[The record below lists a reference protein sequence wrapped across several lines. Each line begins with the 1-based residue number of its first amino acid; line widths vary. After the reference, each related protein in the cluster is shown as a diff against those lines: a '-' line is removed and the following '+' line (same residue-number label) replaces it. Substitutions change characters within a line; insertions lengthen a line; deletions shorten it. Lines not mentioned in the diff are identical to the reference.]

1 MTLTNF
7 PNGVSSFG
15 IPVLGGAGGIPFTG
29 NYFFVDYLNGSDG
42 AEGTAD
48 DPLKTLDRAHDLC
61 TSGNNDVVFI
71 IGNGETD
78 GSARLSETLVW
89 SKSATHLIGITAPT
103 RVAQRARIAALS
115 GVDGFTPMVKVTGD
129 GCMFAN
135 FSVFAGYD
143 SAVAQVC
150 WLESGQR
157 NYYSNVHFGGMG
169 HQTAADHVG
178 GRSLVIDGGVSQ
190 STTGL
195 GEHTFE
201 KCTIGLDTVDRGAAN
216 ASLAFDGATPRNTFT
231 SCLFICRAD
240 AGTPVHVLVAAASDI
255 DRWQLFD
262 RCQFLNFAG
271 TALAGGFSMAASAG
285 GFVLLDNCVFVGAT
299 DIEATAASNEIFI
312 MGPVPTAT
320 TTGLAINNA
329 T

>member
-15 IPVLGGAGGIPFTG
+15 MPVLGGAGGVPFTG
-29 NYFFVDYLNGSDG
+29 NYYFVDYVNGSDG

-71 IGNGETD
+71 VGNGETD

-103 RVAQRARIAALS
+103 RVAQRARIAAAS
-115 GVDGFTPMVKVTGD
+115 GVTGFTPLVKVTGD

-135 FSVFAGYD
+135 FSVFQGYD
-143 SAVAQVC
+143 TAEDQNA

-157 NYYSNVHFGGMG
+157 NYYFNVHFGGMG
-169 HQTAADHVG
+169 HQTPADRAG
-178 GRSLVIDGGVSQ
+178 SRSIVIDGGVSQ

-201 KCTIGLDTVDRGAAN
+201 NCVFGLDTVDRGAAN
-216 ASLAFDGATPRNTFT
+216 ASLALDGATPRNTFRNCT
-231 SCLFICRAD
+231 FICYAD
-240 AGTPVHVLVAAASDI
+240 AATALHVTVAAASDI

-262 RCQFLNFAG
+262 RCQFINTGTQVLTAAMYMAG
-271 TALAGGFSMAASAG
+271 SAG
-285 GFVLLDNCVFVGAT
+285 GYFLLDNCVFMRAT
-299 DIEATAASNEIFI
+299 DIEAAASNQIFI
-312 MGPVPTAT
+312 MGPVPTAAT
-320 TTGLAINNA
+320 TALSINNA
-329 T
+329 